1 MEWIAKRD
9 LLPGFFQIVGKV
21 TSPLHGRP
29 ICLGELLACSGGRS
43 DNYGENDGGREN
55 TGKVYFSEILVVC
68 ESTDRAN
75 EHLRI

>member
-55 TGKVYFSEILVVC
+55 TG
-68 ESTDRAN
+68 
-75 EHLRI
+75 